1 VCECVIVLFAPALG
15 FLTYIKKKYFIS
27 MENIINT
34 NEEHRFRLFDAKY
47 HVNVGKFDVYLLSL
61 KKVFFSQ
68 KGGCHK
74 KYKCFCL
81 FCLKHNK

>member
-1 VCECVIVLFAPALG
+1 
-15 FLTYIKKKYFIS
+15 

-34 NEEHRFRLFDAKY
+34 NEKHRFRLFDAKY

-68 KGGCHK
+68 KGGSVGSNHESWTTRK
-74 KYKCFCL
+74 WQLQIVEK
-81 FCLKHNK
+81 N

>member
-1 VCECVIVLFAPALG
+1 
-15 FLTYIKKKYFIS
+15 

-61 KKVFFSQ
+61 KKVFSSQ
-68 KGGCHK
+68 KGGSVGSNHES
-74 KYKCFCL
+74 
-81 FCLKHNK
+81 